1 MKNRVAGVG
10 LGLVQTVLVAV
21 VLLGSCGEASRGS
34 GASDD
39 SDQKR
44 VFNERRSKL
53 LTEIR
58 ASERGISEPVLAA
71 VERVDRHRFVRPE
84 NVNEAYE
91 NRPLPIGEGQTISQ
105 PLIVAMMTEALGIS
119 PGDRVLEIG
128 TGSGYQAAVL
138 AEMGAKVYSVEIIP
152 ALAGWSEENLR
163 DAGYEG
169 IEQRTDDG
177 YFGWED
183 EAPFDGII
191 VTAAPDHVPQSLIR
205 QLKVGG
211 RMIVPVGPPGFY
223 QTLWLIEQ
231 TADGVVA
238 ENLGLVR
245 FVPLT
250 GEMSAEDQ

>member
-1 MKNRVAGVG
+1 MIRAGLRLVRCAALFVA
-10 LGLVQTVLVAV
+10 LLLV
-21 VLLGSCGEASRGS
+21 SCGESAGRTPAANDRDS
-34 GASDD
+34 GVYA
-39 SDQKR
+39 
-44 VFNERRSKL
+44 ERRSQL
-53 LTEIR
+53 MAEIR
-58 ASERGISEPVLAA
+58 ASGREISEPVLAA

-84 NVNEAYE
+84 NVDEAYE

-119 PGDRVLEIG
+119 SGDRVLEIG

-138 AEMGAKVYSVEIIP
+138 AEMGARVYSVEIIP
-152 ALAGWSEENLR
+152 ALAKWSAENLR
-163 DAGYEG
+163 GAGYQDVD
-169 IEQRTDDG
+169 QRTGDG
-177 YFGWED
+177 YFGWQD

-191 VTAAPDHVPQSLIR
+191 VTAAPDHVPQPLIR

-223 QTLWLIEQ
+223 QTLWKIEQ

-250 GEMSAEDQ
+250 GEMSAEDP

>member
-1 MKNRVAGVG
+1 MTRWV
-10 LGLVQTVLVAV
+10 VLAV
-21 VLLGSCGEASRGS
+21 VLLLVACGESTSRTPP
-34 GASDD
+34 ADD
-39 SDQKR
+39 RDDG
-44 VFNERRSKL
+44 VFAERRSQL
-53 LTEIR
+53 MVEIR
-58 ASERGISEPVLAA
+58 ASEREISEPVLGA
-71 VERVDRHRFVRPE
+71 VERVERHRFVRPE
-84 NVNEAYE
+84 NVGEAYE

-105 PLIVAMMTEALGIS
+105 PLVVAMMTEALGIS

-138 AEMGAKVYSVEIIP
+138 AEMGAEVYSVEIIP
-152 ALAGWSEENLR
+152 ALAAWSEENLR
-163 DAGYEG
+163 GAGYRE
-169 IEQRTDDG
+169 IKQRTDDG

-191 VTAAPDHVPQSLIR
+191 VTAAPDHVPQPLIR

-223 QTLWLIEQ
+223 QTLWKIEQ

-250 GEMSAEDQ
+250 GEMSAEDP

>member
-1 MKNRVAGVG
+1 MIRAGAQ
-10 LGLVQTVLVAV
+10 LAQWAVLVWA
-21 VLLGSCGEASRGS
+21 LLLVACGESANTTPVADAR
-34 GASDD
+34 DD
-39 SDQKR
+39 G
-44 VFNERRSKL
+44 VFAERRSIL
-53 LTEIR
+53 MAEIR
-58 ASERGISEPVLAA
+58 ASGREISQPVLAA
-71 VERVDRHRFVRPE
+71 VERVERHRFVRTE
-84 NVNEAYE
+84 NVDEAYE

-105 PLIVAMMTEALGIS
+105 PLVVAMMTEALGIS

-138 AEMGAKVYSVEIIP
+138 AEMGAEVFSVEIIP
-152 ALAGWSEENLR
+152 ALAEWSEQNLR
-163 DAGYEG
+163 GAGYED

-183 EAPFDGII
+183 QAPFDGII
-191 VTAAPDHVPQSLIR
+191 VTAAPDHVPQPLIR

-223 QTLWLIEQ
+223 QTLWRIER
-231 TADGVVA
+231 TADGVVS

-250 GEMSAEDQ
+250 GAGYGEDP